1 VVTQRS
7 ANPKAL
13 NAAPAAAIPQIKQ
26 AWQTAGVLANGWR
39 TNKTAIGTYG
49 ANNVRPDGS
58 NMWLTFDLSPAAPAA
73 QSSPPTLLTKAPLV
87 VEART

>member
-1 VVTQRS
+1 MVTQRS

-39 TNKTAIGTYG
+39 TNMTAIGTYG

-73 QSSPPTLLTKAPLV
+73 
-87 VEART
+87 